1 VKRGSSPYLKAG
13 VSAAHYFMR
22 FEDTL
27 RGVTGDI
34 HLEIFRGDKIIGEYN
49 DHNLVVDVG
58 RKRLAALAAGKV
70 EN

>member
-1 VKRGSSPYLKAG
+1 
-13 VSAAHYFMR
+13 MR

-49 DHNLVVDVG
+49 DHHLVVDVG